1 MHELI
6 TDEGLK
12 TKVQHQ
18 LRRTML
24 PTVDSPSRSP
34 QSLMTKTS
42 LDVEVVSDIIATFTS
57 DVLHQL
63 DLFHSQ
69 DITRDAA
76 MASIEASCKEFGD
89 IFAGENPLYEPAPWH
104 GPRLAGKVLALVP
117 GVKGAN
123 VPTTCGNYFR
133 WLSTQIVKVHTAM
146 NEGMIVE
153 EAGPTI
159 RVGMREAVTFLTDD
173 LTPQEK
179 AAARGRH

>member
-1 MHELI
+1 MHQLI
-6 TDEGLK
+6 TDEGKK
-12 TKVQHQ
+12 TKIQHHPW
-18 LRRTML
+18 RTMTS
-24 PTVDSPSRSP
+24 TVDSPSLFP
-34 QSLMTKTS
+34 PNQKVKTS
-42 LDVEVVSDIIATFTS
+42 LDVKVVSDMIEAFTR
-57 DVLHQL
+57 DVLHQM

-69 DITRDAA
+69 DTTRDAA

-104 GPRLAGKVLALVP
+104 GPRLAGKILATVP

-159 RVGMREAVTFLTDD
+159 RVGMREAVTFLTDHV
-173 LTPQEK
+173 TPQEM